1 MFVGYPMPGPNDML
15 TLRVANGLTVELVA
29 LALLYYVLL
38 QNGQKLSDIGFTFR
52 WSDLRDGIKLIV
64 GSSIA
69 YAVAGFFIF
78 RAYQSVVKHPPA
90 RPQIAGEGVL
100 SVWVL
105 LLVVVNPFFEELIAR
120 AFTISEIRALGGGRA
135 LAVAI
140 SVGVQTSYHF
150 YQGVPYAL
158 TIGVL
163 FLVYSLFYI
172 RSGRIMPVIIAH
184 MWADFAGLILY
195 PLLRGQH

>member
-1 MFVGYPMPGPNDML
+1 M
-15 TLRVANGLTVELVA
+15 
-29 LALLYYVLL
+29 
-38 QNGQKLSDIGFTFR
+38 
-52 WSDLRDGIKLIV
+52 

-78 RAYQSVVKHPPA
+78 RAYQLVVKHPPA

-105 LLVVVNPFFEELIAR
+105 LLVLVNPFFEELIAR
-120 AFTISEIRALGGGRA
+120 AFAISEIRALGGSRA

-140 SVGVQTSYHF
+140 SVGLQTSYHF

-172 RSGRIMPVIIAH
+172 RSGRLVPVIIAH
-184 MWADFAGLILY
+184 MWTDLAGLIHYRVLCTTVY
-195 PLLRGQH
+195 N